1 VYIFPYALSKIMQF
15 NGLAKNEIS
24 LKKCSHMKY
33 PKIFFFVI
41 LIFTSAILL
50 SNQLQSTEDV
60 SILVNDSGPFIGTS
74 IPHQSGYDGSGIT
87 ISIIDTGIEL
97 NHPDFDDKI
106 IGGYD
111 FIDNDEIPEDANGHG
126 TQVAGIIASNGDLKG
141 IAPGSKILMYK
152 VSEDGESVPTD
163 LIIKAIEKSIEDGA
177 NIINISLGVNQT
189 NTKIDQVVNKAVKN
203 NIFVV
208 TAAGNFGPELSTIGS
223 PGINPNAIT
232 VGATFNNVASSLVA
246 TFEIDD
252 KTFNVFP
259 MVGTQVLTDPITSQ
273 ILFGKYG
280 KADDLLGNNFEG
292 SILLIQRGSDI
303 EGEIVYF
310 SDKEKNAA
318 NAGARAIIVYNNQP
332 GIFFGELIHEYVDE
346 GYEPTIPALSVSR
359 DDGLIIREILQSGT
373 EGTLDVFYHPDFV
386 AYFSSRGPVSPF
398 YIKPDLV
405 APGAF
410 INTTDIDGNYKIS
423 SGTSFAAPHVAGTA
437 ALILQKNPELTPQE
451 VKSILM
457 TTTDIVYDQFD
468 DRFPID
474 VSGNGRVNASNAIN
488 AELIITPPNLIFD
501 LSSANQIQTK
511 DLEIRGIDDQAISIS
526 IRFEENDAA
535 DFDYSLDDKN
545 MTINAKLTEQNLGY
559 FESRIIISHNEIDY
573 HIPVMIR
580 VSEGAITVNE
590 NGGKFNVD
598 ISSPSSW
605 SYAKISVINQ
615 ETGKIITDSIT
626 PSKNPEMMV
635 SQPGK
640 YWIEAK
646 IKDNDKTLS
655 AYASIHVKTI
665 EHDEKSLG
673 NMLNLPEKTILIIS
687 VIMIVTVIVGLSIR
701 RK

>member
-1 VYIFPYALSKIMQF
+1 MQF

-163 LIIKAIEKSIEDGA
+163 LIIKAIEKSIDDGA
-177 NIINISLGVNQT
+177 DIINISLGVNQT

-259 MVGTQVLTDPITSQ
+259 MVGTQALTDPITSQ

-280 KADDLLGNNFEG
+280 KVDDLLGNNFED

-318 NAGARAIIVYNNQP
+318 NVGAKAVIVYNNQP

-535 DFDYSLDDKN
+535 DFDYSLDDKK

-573 HIPVMIR
+573 HIPVMVR

-590 NGGKFNVD
+590 DGGKFNVD

-615 ETGKIITDSIT
+615 ETGKISTESIT
-626 PSKNPEMMV
+626 PGKNPEMTV

-646 IKDNDKTLS
+646 IKDDDKTLS

-673 NMLNLPEKTILIIS
+673 SMLNLPEKTILIIS
-687 VIMIVTVIVGLSIR
+687 AIMIVTVIVGLSVR

>member
-1 VYIFPYALSKIMQF
+1 MLHQ
-15 NGLAKNEIS
+15 
-24 LKKCSHMKY
+24 
-33 PKIFFFVI
+33 KIFFLTI
-41 LIFTSAILL
+41 LVFTSAILI
-50 SNQLQSTEDV
+50 SSQLQSTENI

-74 IPHQSGYDGSGIT
+74 IPYQSGYDGSGIV
-87 ISIIDTGIEL
+87 ISIIDTGIDL
-97 NHPDFDDKI
+97 NHPDLDGQI

-111 FIDNDEIPEDANGHG
+111 FVDNDEVPEDVNGHG
-126 TQVAGIIASNGDLKG
+126 TQVAGIIASNGNLKG
-141 IAPGSKILMYK
+141 IAPNSKILMYK
-152 VSEDGESVPTD
+152 VSEDGESVPSN

-177 NIINISLGVNQT
+177 DIINISLGINQT
-189 NTKIDQVVNKAVKN
+189 NTKIDQAVNKAIKN

-232 VGATFNNVASSLVA
+232 VGATFNNVTSSLVS
-246 TFEIDD
+246 TFEIES

-259 MVGTQVLTDPITSQ
+259 MVGTKALTEPITSQ
-273 ILFGKYG
+273 IIFGKYG
-280 KADDLLGNNFEG
+280 KVDDLLGNNFEG

-303 EGEIVYF
+303 EDEIVYF

-318 NAGARAIIVYNNQP
+318 NVGAKAVLVYNNEP

-346 GYEPTIPALSVSR
+346 GYEPTIPALSLSR
-359 DDGLIIREILQSGT
+359 DDGLIIREILQSDT
-373 EGTLDVFYHPDFV
+373 KGTLDVFYHPDFV

-410 INTTDIDGNYKIS
+410 INTTDTNGNYKIS

-451 VKSILM
+451 LKSILM
-457 TTTDIVYDQFD
+457 TTTDIVYDQFN
-468 DRFPID
+468 DRFPIE
-474 VSGNGRVNASNAIN
+474 VSGNGRISASNAIN
-488 AELIITPPNLIFD
+488 AELIIMPPNLIFD

-511 DLEIRGIDDQAISIS
+511 DLEISGIDDQSISIS

-559 FESRIIISHNEIDY
+559 FESRIIINHNEIDY
-573 HIPVMIR
+573 HIPVMVR

-590 NGGKFNVD
+590 DGGKLNVG

-605 SYAKISVINQ
+605 SYAKISIINQ
-615 ETGKIITDSIT
+615 ETGKMFAESIV
-626 PSKNPEMMV
+626 PGKNLEMAV
-635 SQPGK
+635 SQPGE

-646 IKDNDKTLS
+646 IKDDDRTLS
-655 AYASIHVKTI
+655 AYASIQVKKI
-665 EHDEKSLG
+665 EHDEKNLA
-673 NMLNLPEKTILIIS
+673 NTLNLPEKPILIIAA
-687 VIMIVTVIVGLSIR
+687 IMIVTTVVGLSIR
-701 RK
+701 RR

>member
-1 VYIFPYALSKIMQF
+1 MIYQ
-15 NGLAKNEIS
+15 
-24 LKKCSHMKY
+24 
-33 PKIFFFVI
+33 KIFFLTILVFTGAI
-41 LIFTSAILL
+41 LIS
-50 SNQLQSTEDV
+50 SQLQNTENI

-74 IPHQSGYDGSGIT
+74 IPYQSGYDGSGII
-87 ISIIDTGIEL
+87 ISIIDTGIDL
-97 NHPDFDDKI
+97 NHPDLDGQI

-111 FIDNDEIPEDANGHG
+111 FVDNDDMPEDINGHG
-126 TQVAGIIASNGDLKG
+126 TQVAGIIASNGNLKG
-141 IAPGSKILMYK
+141 IAPNSKILMYK
-152 VSEDGESVPTD
+152 VSEDGESVPSN

-177 NIINISLGVNQT
+177 DIINISLGINQT
-189 NTKIDQVVNKAVKN
+189 NTKIDQAVNKAIKN

-232 VGATFNNVASSLVA
+232 VGATFNNVTSSLVS
-246 TFEIDD
+246 TFEIED

-259 MVGTQVLTDPITSQ
+259 MVGTQALTDPITSQ
-273 ILFGKYG
+273 IIFGKYG
-280 KADDLLGNNFEG
+280 KVDDLLGNNFEG

-318 NAGARAIIVYNNQP
+318 NVGAKAIIVYNNEP

-359 DDGLIIREILQSGT
+359 DDGLIIREILQSDTKGI
-373 EGTLDVFYHPDFV
+373 LDVFYHPDFV

-410 INTTDIDGNYKIS
+410 INTTDTNGNYKIS

-457 TTTDIVYDQFD
+457 TTTDIVYDQFN

-474 VSGNGRVNASNAIN
+474 VSGTGRINASNAIN

-511 DLEIRGIDDQAISIS
+511 DLEISGIDDQPISVS
-526 IRFEENDAA
+526 IRFEENDVA
-535 DFDYSLDDKN
+535 DFDYSLDDNN
-545 MTINAKLTEQNLGY
+545 MTVNAKLTEQNLGY
-559 FESRIIISHNEIDY
+559 FESRIIINHNEIDY
-573 HIPVMIR
+573 HIPVMVR

-590 NGGKFNVD
+590 DGGKFNVD
-598 ISSPSSW
+598 IASPSSW

-615 ETGKIITDSIT
+615 ETGKIVTESIT
-626 PSKNPEMMV
+626 PSKNLEMTV
-635 SQPGK
+635 SQPGE

-646 IKDNDKTLS
+646 IKDGAKTLS
-655 AYASIHVKTI
+655 AYATI
-665 EHDEKSLG
+665 QVEKLEHDEKNLA
-673 NMLNLPEKTILIIS
+673 NTLNLPEKPILIIAA
-687 VIMIVTVIVGLSIR
+687 IMIVTAIVGLSIR
-701 RK
+701 RR

>member
-1 VYIFPYALSKIMQF
+1 MQ
-15 NGLAKNEIS
+15 
-24 LKKCSHMKY
+24 Y
-33 PKIFFFVI
+33 QKIFFLII
-41 LIFTSAILL
+41 LISISAVLI
-50 SNQLQSTEDV
+50 SNQLESTDNI
-60 SILVNDSGPFIGTS
+60 SILVNNSGPFIGTS
-74 IPHQSGYDGSGIT
+74 ISYHSGYDGSGIVV
-87 ISIIDTGIEL
+87 SIIDTGIDL
-97 NHPDFDDKI
+97 NHPDLEGQI

-111 FIDNDEIPEDANGHG
+111 FVDNDEIPEDINGHG
-126 TQVAGIIASNGDLKG
+126 TQVAGIIASNGNLKG
-141 IAPGSKILMYK
+141 IAPNSKILMYK
-152 VSEDGESVPTD
+152 VSEDGESVPSH
-163 LIIKAIEKSIEDGA
+163 LIIKAIEKSIEDSA
-177 NIINISLGVNQT
+177 DIINISLGINQT
-189 NTKIDQVVNKAVKN
+189 NTKIDQAVNKAVKN

-208 TAAGNFGPELSTIGS
+208 TAAGNFGPELNTIGS

-232 VGATFNNVASSLVA
+232 VGATFNNVTSSIVS
-246 TFEIDD
+246 TFEIEG

-259 MVGTQVLTDPITSQ
+259 MVGTQSLTEPIISQ
-273 ILFGKYG
+273 IIFGKYG
-280 KADDLLGNNFEG
+280 KVNDLLENDVEG
-292 SILLIQRGSDI
+292 SILLIERGSDI
-303 EGEIVYF
+303 ENEIIYF
-310 SDKEKNAA
+310 SDKEKNASDV
-318 NAGARAIIVYNNQP
+318 GAKAIIVYNNEP

-359 DDGLIIREILQSGT
+359 DDGLIIREILQSDT
-373 EGTLDVFYHPDFV
+373 KGTLDVFYHPDFV

-410 INTTDIDGNYKIS
+410 INTTDTNGNYKIS

-457 TTTDIVYDQFD
+457 TTTDIVYDQFN

-474 VSGNGRVNASNAIN
+474 VSGTGRINASNAIN

-511 DLEIRGIDDQAISIS
+511 DLEIRGIDDQSISIS

-535 DFDYSLDDKN
+535 DFDYSLDDNN

-559 FESRIIISHNEIDY
+559 FESRIIINHNEIDY
-573 HIPVMIR
+573 HIPVIVR

-590 NGGKFNVD
+590 DGGKFNVG

-615 ETGKIITDSIT
+615 ETGKIVTESIT
-626 PSKNPEMMV
+626 PSKNPGITV
-635 SQPGK
+635 SQPGE

-646 IKDNDKTLS
+646 IKDGAKTLS

-665 EHDEKSLG
+665 EHDEKNLG
-673 NMLNLPEKTILIIS
+673 NILNLPGKTILIIS
-687 VIMIVTVIVGLSIR
+687 AIMIVTVIVGLSVR

>member
-1 VYIFPYALSKIMQF
+1 MLHQ
-15 NGLAKNEIS
+15 
-24 LKKCSHMKY
+24 
-33 PKIFFFVI
+33 KIFFLTI
-41 LIFTSAILL
+41 LIFTCAILI
-50 SNQLQSTEDV
+50 SSQLQSTENI

-74 IPHQSGYDGSGIT
+74 IPYQSGYDGSGIT
-87 ISIIDTGIEL
+87 ISIIDTGIDL
-97 NHPDFDDKI
+97 NHPDLDGQI

-111 FIDNDEIPEDANGHG
+111 FVDNDEMPEDINGHG
-126 TQVAGIIASNGDLKG
+126 TQVAGIIASNGNLKG
-141 IAPGSKILMYK
+141 IAPNSKILMYK
-152 VSEDGESVPTD
+152 VSEDGESVPSN

-177 NIINISLGVNQT
+177 DIINISLGINQT
-189 NTKIDQVVNKAVKN
+189 NTKIDQAVNKAIKN

-232 VGATFNNVASSLVA
+232 VGATFNNVTSSLVA
-246 TFEIDD
+246 TFEIED

-259 MVGTQVLTDPITSQ
+259 MVGTQALTDPITSQ
-273 ILFGKYG
+273 IIFGKYG
-280 KADDLLGNNFEG
+280 KIDDLLGNNFEG
-292 SILLIQRGSDI
+292 SILLIQRGSNI

-318 NAGARAIIVYNNQP
+318 NVGAKAIIVYNNEP

-359 DDGLIIREILQSGT
+359 DDGLIIREILQSNTKGI
-373 EGTLDVFYHPDFV
+373 LDVFYHPDFV

-410 INTTDIDGNYKIS
+410 INTTDINGNYKIS

-457 TTTDIVYDQFD
+457 TTTDIVYDQFN
-468 DRFPID
+468 DRFPIE
-474 VSGNGRVNASNAIN
+474 VSGNGRISASNAIN
-488 AELIITPPNLIFD
+488 AELIIMPPNLIFD

-526 IRFEENDAA
+526 IRFEENDTA
-535 DFDYSLDDKN
+535 DFDYSLDDDN

-559 FESRIIISHNEIDY
+559 FESRIIINHNEIDY
-573 HIPVMIR
+573 HIPVMVR

-590 NGGKFNVD
+590 DGGKFNVG

-615 ETGKIITDSIT
+615 QTGKIVTESIT
-626 PSKNPEMMV
+626 PSKNPGITV
-635 SQPGK
+635 SQPGE

-646 IKDNDKTLS
+646 IKDGAKTLS
-655 AYASIHVKTI
+655 AYASIQVKKI
-665 EHDEKSLG
+665 GHDEKDLV
-673 NMLNLPEKTILIIS
+673 NALNLPEKPILIIAANDCNRYCRPINKKTLEFWTS
-687 VIMIVTVIVGLSIR
+687 
-701 RK
+701 

>member
-1 VYIFPYALSKIMQF
+1 MLHQ
-15 NGLAKNEIS
+15 
-24 LKKCSHMKY
+24 
-33 PKIFFFVI
+33 KIFFLTI
-41 LIFTSAILL
+41 LVFTGAILK
-50 SNQLQSTEDV
+50 SSQLQSTENI

-74 IPHQSGYDGSGIT
+74 IPYQSGYDGSGIV
-87 ISIIDTGIEL
+87 ISIIDTGIDL
-97 NHPDFDDKI
+97 NHPDLDGQI

-111 FIDNDEIPEDANGHG
+111 FVDNDEVPEDVNGHG
-126 TQVAGIIASNGDLKG
+126 TQVAGIIASNGNLKG
-141 IAPGSKILMYK
+141 IAPNSKILMYK
-152 VSEDGESVPTD
+152 VSEDGESVPSN

-177 NIINISLGVNQT
+177 DIINISLGINQT
-189 NTKIDQVVNKAVKN
+189 NTKIDQAVNKAIKN

-232 VGATFNNVASSLVA
+232 VGATFNNVTSSLVS
-246 TFEIDD
+246 TFEIES

-259 MVGTQVLTDPITSQ
+259 MVGTKALTEPITSQ
-273 ILFGKYG
+273 IIFGKYG
-280 KADDLLGNNFEG
+280 KVDDLLGNNFEG

-303 EGEIVYF
+303 EDEIVYF

-318 NAGARAIIVYNNQP
+318 NVGAKAVLVYNNEP

-346 GYEPTIPALSVSR
+346 GYEPTIPALSLSR
-359 DDGLIIREILQSGT
+359 DDGLIIREILQSDT
-373 EGTLDVFYHPDFV
+373 KGTLDVFYHPDFV

-410 INTTDIDGNYKIS
+410 INTTDTNGNYKIS

-451 VKSILM
+451 LKSILM
-457 TTTDIVYDQFD
+457 TTTDIVYDQFN
-468 DRFPID
+468 DRFPIE
-474 VSGNGRVNASNAIN
+474 VSGNGRISASNAIN
-488 AELIITPPNLIFD
+488 AELIIMPPNLIFD

-511 DLEIRGIDDQAISIS
+511 DLEISGIDDQSISIS

-559 FESRIIISHNEIDY
+559 FESRIIINHNEIDY
-573 HIPVMIR
+573 HIPVMVR

-590 NGGKFNVD
+590 DGGKLNVG

-605 SYAKISVINQ
+605 SYAKISIINQ
-615 ETGKIITDSIT
+615 ETGKMFAESIV
-626 PSKNPEMMV
+626 PGKNLEMAV
-635 SQPGK
+635 SQPGE

-646 IKDNDKTLS
+646 IKDDDRTLS
-655 AYASIHVKTI
+655 AYASIQVKKI
-665 EHDEKSLG
+665 GHDEKDLA
-673 NMLNLPEKTILIIS
+673 NTLNLPEKPILIIAA
-687 VIMIVTVIVGLSIR
+687 IMIVTTVVGLSIR
-701 RK
+701 RR

>member
-1 VYIFPYALSKIMQF
+1 MSF
-15 NGLAKNEIS
+15 NALAKNEIS
-24 LKKCSHMKY
+24 LKKCSDMLHQ
-33 PKIFFFVI
+33 KIFFLTILVLTGAI
-41 LIFTSAILL
+41 LIS
-50 SNQLQSTEDV
+50 SQLQSTENI

-74 IPHQSGYDGSGIT
+74 IPYQSGYDGSGII
-87 ISIIDTGIEL
+87 ISIIDTGIDL
-97 NHPDFDDKI
+97 NHPDLDGQI

-111 FIDNDEIPEDANGHG
+111 FVDNDDMPDDTNGHG
-126 TQVAGIIASNGDLKG
+126 TQVAGIIASNGNLKG
-141 IAPGSKILMYK
+141 IAPNSKILMYK
-152 VSEDGESVPTD
+152 VSEDGESVPSN
-163 LIIKAIEKSIEDGA
+163 LIIKAIEKSIEDDA
-177 NIINISLGVNQT
+177 DIINISLGINQT
-189 NTKIDQVVNKAVKN
+189 NTKIDQAVNKAIKN

-232 VGATFNNVASSLVA
+232 VGATFNNVTSSLVS
-246 TFEIDD
+246 TFEIED

-259 MVGTQVLTDPITSQ
+259 MVGTQALTDPITSQ
-273 ILFGKYG
+273 IIFGKYG
-280 KADDLLGNNFEG
+280 KVDDLLGNNFEG

-318 NAGARAIIVYNNQP
+318 NVGARAIIVYNNEP

-359 DDGLIIREILQSGT
+359 DDGLIIREILQSDT
-373 EGTLDVFYHPDFV
+373 KGTLDVFYHPDFV

-410 INTTDIDGNYKIS
+410 INTTDTNGNYKIS

-457 TTTDIVYDQFD
+457 TTTDIVYDQFN
-468 DRFPID
+468 DRFPVE
-474 VSGNGRVNASNAIN
+474 VSGNGRISASNAIN
-488 AELIITPPNLIFD
+488 AELIIIPPNLIFD

-535 DFDYSLDDKN
+535 DFDYSLDDNN

-559 FESRIIISHNEIDY
+559 FESRIIINHNEIDY
-573 HIPVMIR
+573 HIPVMVR

-590 NGGKFNVD
+590 DGGKFNVG

-615 ETGKIITDSIT
+615 ETGKIVTESIT
-626 PSKNPEMMV
+626 PSKNPGIMV
-635 SQPGK
+635 SQPGE

-646 IKDNDKTLS
+646 IKDGAKTLS
-655 AYASIHVKTI
+655 AYASIQVKKI
-665 EHDEKSLG
+665 GHDEKDLA
-673 NMLNLPEKTILIIS
+673 NALNLPEKPILIIAA
-687 VIMIVTVIVGLSIR
+687 IMIVTAVVGLSIR
-701 RK
+701 RR

>member
-1 VYIFPYALSKIMQF
+1 MQF